1 MLELEKAYIFQPD
14 KKLYLVP
21 EDIGIKPEGLL
32 LQTKDN
38 VRLHGWW
45 LRGKGERALVWYH
58 GNAGN
63 ISYSLNHAKSII
75 EVLGVDVLLVDYRGY
90 GLSEGNP
97 SEEGFYI
104 DGFAMYDEAVRSGYK
119 PEDVIF
125 YGHSVGTA
133 VAIEVAKNVECGA
146 LILESPL
153 LSIPAM
159 AEELFSLFPFLS
171 EMIET
176 KFDNESKV
184 SKVFAPKLFIYA
196 EHDDMI
202 PFHHVKTLFNAAAPP
217 KELITVKGAS
227 HNNIPTVGGK
237 EYLEG
242 LKAFLEKYS
251 SSRK

>member
-21 EDIGIKPEGLL
+21 ENIGLKAEGLL

-38 VRLHGWW
+38 VNLHGWW
-45 LRGKGERALVWYH
+45 LRGKGEKALVLCH

-63 ISYSLNHAKSII
+63 ISNSLNFAKSMI

-97 SEEGFYI
+97 SEEGFYL
-104 DGFAMYDEAVRSGYK
+104 DGFVMYDEVVRSGYK

-125 YGHSVGTA
+125 YGHSIGTA

-159 AEELFSLFPFLS
+159 AEDIFGIPR
-171 EMIET
+171 EMVQT

-184 SKVFAPKLFIYA
+184 PKVFVPKLFIYA
-196 EHDDMI
+196 DHDDMI
-202 PFHHVKTLFNAAAPP
+202 PFHHVKTLFHIAAPP
-217 KELITVKGAS
+217 KELILVKGAS
-227 HNNIPTVGGK
+227 HNDIPTVGGK
-237 EYLEG
+237 EYFKR
-242 LKAFLEKYS
+242 LKAFVEKYS
-251 SSRK
+251 ALRK